1 MDDLQVRSTA
11 TDILSYLVEF
21 SPAIVQDFA
30 LQEARQ
36 SENVSK
42 SSLEIFEYT
51 SFRANR
57 KTTSKI
63 KSQFLCLNFYF
74 KIIAERGELI
84 PFL

>member
-57 KTTSKI
+57 KTTAK
-63 KSQFLCLNFYF
+63 
-74 KIIAERGELI
+74 
-84 PFL
+84 